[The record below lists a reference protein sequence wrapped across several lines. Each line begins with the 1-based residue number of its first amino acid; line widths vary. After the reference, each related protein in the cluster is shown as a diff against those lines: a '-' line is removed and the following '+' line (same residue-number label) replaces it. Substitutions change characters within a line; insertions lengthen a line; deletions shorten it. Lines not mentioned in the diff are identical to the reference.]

1 MWRAWQFDWHAD
13 GVPETIAVLTMTRG
27 RHEQLL
33 SQVDGLSVGSR
44 PPFLHSV
51 VSMGDRDLTR
61 GRLPLSTDRWRTVV
75 RPVPTDRRALPLA
88 AARNLAAQ
96 EAIDSGAKVLV
107 FLDGDIIPGS
117 RTLERYAEAVT
128 GPRADAGLDEGT
140 GPVLWCG
147 PILSLPPLAEGQVG
161 YPMRRLSSLARRTPG
176 MPSVSVGE
184 IVIDP
189 SWHVFTALAFAMS
202 TEDFQ
207 ATGGFHAAYTGHGL
221 EDADFAEV
229 VRRAGGTM
237 AWVGGATAYLQPGE
251 PVSPEQEVKIAVN
264 HARIW
269 RERWNAAPTHPWITR
284 LVAEGRL
291 VQDDDGTF
299 RPA

>member
-1 MWRAWQFDWHAD
+1 MTSSGF
-13 GVPETIAVLTMTRG
+13 VPQTIAVLTQSRG

-88 AARNLAAQ
+88 AARNLAAE
-96 EAIDSGAKVLV
+96 EAMEAGARVLL

-117 RTLERYAEAVT
+117 RTLERYAEVVL
-128 GPRADAGLDEGT
+128 GPRDVPDLAGVDGPVVWC
-140 GPVLWCG
+140 GPVLQ
-147 PILSLPPLAEGQVG
+147 LPELAPASIG
-161 YPMRRLSSLARRTPG
+161 YPMGRLNTMARRTPG
-176 MPSVSVGE
+176 TPRVRVGE
-184 IVIDP
+184 LRVEKR
-189 SWHVFTALAFAMS
+189 WELFNAVAFAIS
-202 TEDFQ
+202 AEDFR
-207 ATGGFHAAYTGHGL
+207 ATGGFHPAYAGHGL

-229 VRRAGGTM
+229 VRRKGGAM
-237 AWVGGATAYLQPGE
+237 VWVGGATAYLQPGAE
-251 PVSPEQEVKIAVN
+251 VSPEAEVKTAVN

-269 RERWNAAPTHPWITR
+269 AERWGGPATHPWLAR
-284 LVAEGRL
+284 LVGEGRL
-291 VQDDDGTF
+291 VQDGDGTY